1 MASKPV
7 MNENPRSPMARLH
20 YQHILDKALFQILE
34 NPLAGE
40 TPGSRLRQY
49 GMMVVV
55 LDLVVRSEA
64 ITVSRIVTTTGM
76 TRGATEELLLVLVER
91 GLLTATWSRNSVG
104 RGKARIFA
112 LAESADAQ

>member
-20 YQHILDKALFQILE
+20 YQHILDKALLHILG

-49 GMMVVV
+49 GMMVAV

-64 ITVSRIVTTTGM
+64 ITVSRIVASTGM
-76 TRGATEELLLVLVER
+76 TRGATEDLLLSLVER
-91 GLLTATWSRNSVG
+91 GLLTSGWSRNSVG
-104 RGKARIFA
+104 RGKARTFA
-112 LAESADAQ
+112 LAEYADAQ